1 MQLNAYKIQNTVL
14 LIVVLLFYFNKD
26 DDYVIYILGPSF
38 TQIIACRHNCWI
50 FQDRCCNCLYLQ
62 NGRMFYFFPIKFPH
76 WHVSS
81 GAWWHSMGKISI
93 FFSKS

>member
-50 FQDRCCNCLYLQ
+50 FQDRCCNCLST
-62 NGRMFYFFPIKFPH
+62 K
-76 WHVSS
+76 W
-81 GAWWHSMGKISI
+81 
-93 FFSKS
+93 